1 MRICILLQLFTWWAP
16 VCFVR
21 AQTDRCRPQHLSPLL
36 LFLALQSF
44 QTDLDDYIS
53 SLSRPTRSPSAAWVS
68 LAKSSTM
75 MSWIG
80 RYLTPA
86 LRSNRLSLLLIQL
99 HLLVVEPQ
107 ARPRIAVCL
116 APKHLW
122 WFSFWPALLQ
132 QLRFWKISYSVD
144 LIHWIQFFP
153 RTIVWWKGLKQN
165 KVGFVLKYRIPKWF
179 PTLRPAPGSP
189 CQTPC
194 PSHKRLSEREK
205 SSQPE
210 PVHLRKQ
217 ISPWAHLTSSRTGS
231 RQCSPTNLASL

>member
-1 MRICILLQLFTWWAP
+1 MCICILLLFTWWAP

-44 QTDLDDYIS
+44 QTDLDDYTS
-53 SLSRPTRSPSAAWVS
+53 SLSRPTRSLSAAWVS

-132 QLRFWKISYSVD
+132 QLRFWKNFVFSGFNP
-144 LIHWIQFFP
+144 LNTNFFQNYN
-153 RTIVWWKGLKQN
+153 IVEGFETKQ
-165 KVGFVLKYRIPKWF
+165 G
-179 PTLRPAPGSP
+179 
-189 CQTPC
+189 
-194 PSHKRLSEREK
+194 RLCT
-205 SSQPE
+205 
-210 PVHLRKQ
+210 Q
-217 ISPWAHLTSSRTGS
+217 I
-231 RQCSPTNLASL
+231 